1 MKATAENDAKRAD
14 SYIPTLFE
22 HLSRN
27 ECVKL
32 MDEGKVFINGK
43 PATKKQSVKAGDEIE
58 VIFGEARE
66 PDIVPE
72 NIPLDIIYQDEDIAI
87 INKPQGMVVHPAHG
101 HYSGTLVH
109 AIMYNIKDLSGI
121 NGIMRPGIVH
131 RLDKNTSGLI
141 AVAKNDTAHEALAKQ
156 FKDRECEKIYLA
168 LAEGVFK
175 EKKFTVENYIARSKN
190 DRKKMAVYKNE
201 SEGKFASTEF
211 EVLEQFSDYALVSCK
226 LNTGRTHQIRLHLA
240 SVGHPCLG
248 DAEYGFKHQKHALN
262 GQALHSYR
270 LTVFHPRTHEKMTF
284 VAPLPEYMQKLAG
297 KCVDKTEDTVI

>member
-1 MKATAENDAKRAD
+1 MKTKAESDAKRAD

-22 HLSRN
+22 HISRN
-27 ECVKL
+27 ECVRL
-32 MDEGKVFINGK
+32 MDDGKVFINGK
-43 PATKKQSVKAGDEIE
+43 PATKKQPVKVGDEIE
-58 VIFGEARE
+58 VVFGDARE
-66 PDIVPE
+66 IDIVPE

-201 SEGKFASTEF
+201 SEGKFASTDF

-226 LNTGRTHQIRLHLA
+226 LNTGRTHQIRVHLA

-248 DAEYGFKHQKHALN
+248 DTEYGFKHQKHALE

-284 VAPLPEYMQKLAG
+284 IAPLPAYMQKLIG
-297 KCVDKTEDTVI
+297 KTLDKNEDTDI